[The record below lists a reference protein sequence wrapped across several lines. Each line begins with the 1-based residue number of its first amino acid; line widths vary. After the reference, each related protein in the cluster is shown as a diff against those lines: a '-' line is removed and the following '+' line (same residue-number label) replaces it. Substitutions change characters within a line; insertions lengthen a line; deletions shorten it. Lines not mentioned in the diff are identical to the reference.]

1 MSVTMSEPITEYAN
15 YIGGAHTPAHS
26 GLMLDMANPA
36 TGQIWARIP
45 RSDAADIDRA
55 VAAACAAAVGWS
67 RLDAKVRAGH
77 IRALAEMT
85 RAHIRELADL
95 ETLDTGRVIKETLYG
110 HLPTCVEILHFFA
123 GAADKLHGET
133 VNVGHASFNF
143 TRREPLGVVGLVLPW
158 NSPMSLIAA
167 KAGAALAAGN
177 TIVVKPAEQA
187 CCSILRWTQ
196 LFEEAG
202 FPEGVINV
210 VTGLG
215 EEAGRAL
222 VRHPGVARISFTGS
236 TETARLIMAE
246 AAGTLKQL
254 HFELGGK
261 SPNIVFAD
269 ADLDAATLG
278 VTRTGVFTANAGQSC
293 IAGSRILV
301 QRPVFEEMV
310 ERIRGVAGELV
321 VGDPFDEGSDI
332 GAIVSPEQLARVS
345 GYLKLGRDDDRLEL
359 LFGGRTTPELFA
371 AESPFGGGWFVEP
384 TLFRATGNDSRLA
397 SEEIFGPV
405 AVIVPFDDEAEAVA
419 IANGTDYGLAAGVWT
434 SDLKRAHRM
443 IRDLDAGNVW
453 VNAYPRIHWALPFGG
468 MKDSGFGKD
477 SGWESVLENTRIKTA
492 WIDLA

>member
-1 MSVTMSEPITEYAN
+1 MT
-15 YIGGAHTPAHS
+15 
-26 GLMLDMANPA
+26 NPA
-36 TGQIWARIP
+36 TGQVWARIP
-45 RSDAADIDRA
+45 RSDAADVD
-55 VAAACAAAVGWS
+55 AAVGAATAAAADWS
-67 RLDAKVRAGH
+67 RLDAKARAGH
-77 IRALAEMT
+77 LRALAEVT
-85 RAHIRELADL
+85 RRHIRELADL

-158 NSPMSLIAA
+158 NSPMSLITA

-177 TIVVKPAEQA
+177 TVVVKPAEQA

-202 FPEGVINV
+202 LPPGVINV

-215 EEAGRAL
+215 EEAGTAL

-236 TETARLIMAE
+236 TETARIIMAE

-301 QRPVFEEMV
+301 QRPVFDEMV
-310 ERIRGVAGELV
+310 ERISAVAADLV

-332 GAIVSPEQLARVS
+332 GAIVSPGAAGAGQRLPEARARRRAARVALRRAHDHRS
-345 GYLKLGRDDDRLEL
+345 CSL
-359 LFGGRTTPELFA
+359 RTRPSA
-371 AESPFGGGWFVEP
+371 AAGSSSRRS
-384 TLFRATGNDSRLA
+384 FRAAGNESRLA

-405 AVIVPFDDEAEAVA
+405 AVIVPFDDEADALA
-419 IANGTDYGLAAGVWT
+419 IANGTDYGLAAGLWT

>member
-1 MSVTMSEPITEYAN
+1 VPEIIDYAN
-15 YIGGAHTPAHS
+15 HIGGAQTPPHS
-26 GLMLDMANPA
+26 GLMLDMTNPA
-36 TGQIWARIP
+36 TGRVWARIP
-45 RSDAADIDRA
+45 RSDGSDIDLA
-55 VAAACAAAVGWS
+55 VAAASAAAAGWS

-158 NSPMSLIAA
+158 NSPMSLITA

-215 EEAGRAL
+215 EEAGSAL

-269 ADLDAATLG
+269 ADLAAATLG

-301 QRPVFEEMV
+301 QRPVFGEMV
-310 ERIRGVAGELV
+310 ERIRTVAGELV
-321 VGDPFDEGSDI
+321 VGDPFDEASDI

-359 LFGGRTTPELFA
+359 LFGGRTTSELFTP
-371 AESPFGGGWFVEP
+371 ESPHRGGWFVEP

-397 SEEIFGPV
+397 CEEIFGPV
-405 AVIVPFDDEAEAVA
+405 AVIVPFDDEADALA

>member
-1 MSVTMSEPITEYAN
+1 MSEPITDYAN
-15 YIGGAHTPAHS
+15 FVGGTQYRAHS
-26 GLMLDMANPA
+26 GRTLDMTNPA
-36 TGQIWARIP
+36 TGQVWARIP
-45 RSDAADIDRA
+45 RSDATDIDTA
-55 VAAACAAAVGWS
+55 VAAAASAAMEWS
-67 RLDAKVRAGH
+67 RLDAKARAGH
-77 IRALAEMT
+77 LRALAEVT
-85 RAHIRELADL
+85 RQHIRELADL

-158 NSPMSLIAA
+158 NSPMSLITA

-177 TIVVKPAEQA
+177 TVVVKPAEQA

-202 FPEGVINV
+202 FPAGVINV

-215 EEAGRAL
+215 EEAGSAL

-236 TETARLIMAE
+236 TETARLIFAE

-301 QRPVFEEMV
+301 QRPVFDEMV
-310 ERIRGVAGELV
+310 QRISTVAAELV

-345 GYLKLGRDDDRLEL
+345 AYLKLGRDDDGLEL
-359 LFGGRTTPELFA
+359 LFGGRMTPDLFPP
-371 AESPFGGGWFVEP
+371 ESPHGGGWFVEP

-397 SEEIFGPV
+397 TEEIFGPV
-405 AVIVPFDDEAEAVA
+405 AVIVPFEDEAEALA

-443 IRDLDAGNVW
+443 IRDLEAGNVW

>member
-1 MSVTMSEPITEYAN
+1 MTTINDYAN
-15 YIGGAHTPAHS
+15 HIGGAQLPARS
-26 GLMLDMANPA
+26 GLTLDMTNPA
-36 TGQIWARIP
+36 TGQVWARIP
-45 RSDAADIDRA
+45 RSDAADVD
-55 VAAACAAAVGWS
+55 AAVTAATAAGAEWS
-67 RLDAKVRAGH
+67 RLDAKARAGH
-77 IRALAEMT
+77 LRALAEVT
-85 RAHIRELADL
+85 RQHVRELADL

-158 NSPMSLIAA
+158 NSPMSLITA

-177 TIVVKPAEQA
+177 TVVVKPAEQA

-202 FPEGVINV
+202 LPAGVVNV

-215 EEAGRAL
+215 EEAGTAL
-222 VRHPGVARISFTGS
+222 VRHPVVARISFTGS
-236 TETARLIMAE
+236 TETARLIFAE

-301 QRPVFEEMV
+301 QRPVFDEMV
-310 ERIRGVAGELV
+310 QRIGAVAAELV
-321 VGDPFDEGSDI
+321 VGDPFDESSDI
-332 GAIVSPEQLARVS
+332 GAIVSPEQLARIS
-345 GYLKLGRDDDRLEL
+345 AYLKLGRDDERLEL
-359 LFGGRTTPELFA
+359 LFGGRTSPELFA
-371 AESPFGGGWFVEP
+371 PESPLGGGWFVEP
-384 TLFRATGNDSRLA
+384 TLFRAAGNDSRLA

-405 AVIVPFDDEAEAVA
+405 AVIVPFEGEAEALA

-477 SGWESVLENTRIKTA
+477 SGAESVLENTRIKTA